1 MTVTLD
7 LSPEM
12 ETELRHEAAREGL
25 DPNGFILSTLKERL
39 HRDSRAVPHLSR
51 TETVLLETISANWP
65 TETQARFDSLVAKR
79 RAHKIMSSELAELT
93 SLAEQ
98 SEMMAAER
106 VRAVGEL
113 AHLRGLSFDE
123 MWRRLGINA

>member
-25 DPNGFILSTLKERL
+25 DPNRFILTALEERL
-39 HRDSRAVPHLSR
+39 HRESRAVPHLSR
-51 TETVLLETISANWP
+51 SETALMEAIGANWP
-65 TETQARFDSLVAKR
+65 RETQARFDSLVAKR
-79 RAHKIMSSELAELT
+79 RAHKITSGELAELT

-98 SEMMAAER
+98 SEIMAAER

-113 AHLRGLSFDE
+113 ARLRGLSFDE